1 MPTKFLFNLLVFV
14 CLTGTLFAQ
23 EKDNTQPTYTGTVTS
38 MTHVPSIASRTDLL
52 PAKTKEIQ
60 MMDGRASK
68 NIIVPYKDPQ
78 KEDDFFV
85 KNPNL
90 LSQKVSG
97 RVPDVVWDAYT
108 SSSQPTDPDLAVG
121 PNHVFVVFNTGF
133 IIYDKNGVA
142 LTGQLAPEPAI
153 FPTSGCCDLTV
164 SYDKP
169 ANRWVVTYLT
179 YSDGAQIAVSDGP
192 DPVND
197 GWYVY
202 TISQITDYQK
212 LSIWSDGYYMTDN
225 TSATNKVWALE
236 REQMLLGNAASKVV
250 GFNLPGITTSG
261 FYSPQ
266 ALNVSNNNMPAA
278 GNAPIVYLQDNAW
291 SGVAQ
296 DHIKVWLINVN
307 WTTTSLSTISNPQE
321 IVTTPFISVFDNGS
335 FSNLTQ
341 PGGGTALDA
350 LQATVMNQAQFRK
363 FSDHNS
369 AVFDFVVDTDATTG
383 EMAGIRWI
391 ELRQSADGQP
401 WSLYQEGTYTAP
413 DGKHAWSGSI
423 MMDGQ
428 GNMGM
433 GYTAMSGPT
442 TSSTVRVSS
451 YYTGRYANDPL
462 GTMTI
467 AEEVIANGTGNIPGT
482 RYGDYNK
489 IDVDPNNDK
498 TFYFINEYYKTS
510 RKGVVGRFQIA
521 PNFSNDI
528 GVVSIDTPN
537 DGMLTSSES
546 VSVTIFNYGLNA
558 ASNFPVSY
566 QIDGGSII
574 TETYIG
580 TIASAGYGT
589 YTFTTT
595 GNFATEGHTYSILAY
610 TSLSGDENN
619 DNNSATKNVLHK
631 FGKDMGV
638 TAFISPEDGNNL
650 GVLPVTVTISNFGG
664 LAQSNFNV
672 SYTLDANTPVV
683 ELVTATV
690 NPGASI
696 DYTFTSNVDLSLFQ
710 TYNLSAT
717 TLLTADAVPSNDI
730 FSTTITNS
738 SCSALANET
747 DYPVGPDA
755 NTTTNSIINI
765 PDDQTITKVTATI
778 NLTHS
783 YDSDL
788 DIYLKAPN
796 NTQIELSTDN
806 GGSGDNY
813 SNTVF
818 DDSATTLVTAGTA
831 PFTGTYKPEGLLSTF
846 NGLSMMGDW
855 TLIITDDANIDGGTL
870 LNWGLNICY
879 NVPVGIDDEVM
890 NASDLVVAETATN
903 QFNISWTPDA
913 SFRERMNFTVYNTLG
928 QQIVFHRLNN
938 IDGKYTYPLDMTY
951 APTGVYIIKLGN
963 SNFAKVTRI
972 IVK

>member
-14 CLTGTLFAQ
+14 CLTGITFAQ
-23 EKDNTQPTYTGTVTS
+23 EKDNSKPTYTGTVTS

-68 NIIVPYKDPQ
+68 NIVVPYKDPQ

-85 KNPNL
+85 QNPNP

-97 RVPDVVWDAYT
+97 RTPDLVWEAYI

-133 IIYDKNGVA
+133 TIFDKNGVA
-142 LTGQLAPEPAI
+142 LTGDIAPNPAI
-153 FPTSGCCDLTV
+153 FPDDGCCDLTV

-169 ANRWVVTYLT
+169 ANRWVVSFLG
-179 YSDGAQIAVSDGP
+179 SGAQIAVSDGP

-202 TISQITDYQK
+202 TISQISDYQK

-225 TSATNKVWALE
+225 TSATNKVWAME
-236 REQMLLGNAASKVV
+236 REQMLLGNAASKIV

-278 GNAPIVYLQDNAW
+278 GNTPIVYLQDNAW
-291 SGVAQ
+291 SGITQ
-296 DHIKVWLINVN
+296 DHIKMWLINVN

-341 PGGGTALDA
+341 PEGGPALDA
-350 LQATVMNQAQFRK
+350 LQATIMNQAQFRK

-369 AVFDFVVDTDATTG
+369 AVFDFVVDADATTG
-383 EMAGIRWI
+383 EKAGIRWI
-391 ELRQSADGQP
+391 ELRQSGDGQP

-489 IDVDPNNDK
+489 IDIDPNNDK
-498 TFYFINEYYKTS
+498 TFYFINEYFKNS

-521 PNFSNDI
+521 PNFNNDI
-528 GVVSIDTPN
+528 GVVSINTPN
-537 DGMLTSSES
+537 DGMLTSTES
-546 VSVTIFNYGLNA
+546 ISVTIFNYGQNV

-566 QIDGGSII
+566 QIDGGSVV
-574 TETYIG
+574 TETYTG

-589 YTFTTT
+589 FTFTTT
-595 GNFATEGHTYSILAY
+595 GDFATEGHTYSILAY

-619 DNNSATKNVLHK
+619 DNNSVSKNVLHK

-683 ELVTATV
+683 ELVTATI
-690 NPGASI
+690 NPGSSI

-710 TYNLSAT
+710 TYNLTAT
-717 TLLTADAVPSNDI
+717 TLLTADAVPSNNSL
-730 FSTTITNS
+730 STTVTNS

-747 DYPVGPDA
+747 DYPVGPGA

-765 PDDQTITKVTATI
+765 PDDQTIIKVTATV
-778 NLTHS
+778 NLTHT

-806 GGSGDNY
+806 GSSGDNY
-813 SNTVF
+813 TNTVF

-846 NGLSMMGDW
+846 NGLSMMGNW
-855 TLIITDDANIDGGTL
+855 TLVITDDANSDGGTL

-879 NVPVGIDDEVM
+879 NAPVGIDDEVM
-890 NASDLVVAETATN
+890 NASDLVVAETAPN
-903 QFNISWTPDA
+903 QYTISWTPDA

-938 IDGKYTYPLDMTY
+938 VDGKYSYPLDMIY

>member
-1 MPTKFLFNLLVFV
+1 MSTKFLFNLLVFV

-38 MTHVPSIASRTDLL
+38 MKHVTSIASHTDLL

-68 NIIVPYKDPQ
+68 NIVVPYKDPQ

-85 KNPNL
+85 RNPNP

-97 RVPDVVWDAYT
+97 RTPDLVWEAYT

-133 IIYDKNGVA
+133 TIFDKNGVA
-142 LTGQLAPEPAI
+142 LTGEIAPNPAI
-153 FPTSGCCDLTV
+153 FPDDGCCDLTV

-169 ANRWVVTYLT
+169 ANRWVVSFLG
-179 YSDGAQIAVSDGP
+179 SGAQIAVSDGP

-202 TISQITDYQK
+202 TISQISDYQK

-225 TSATNKVWALE
+225 TGATNKVWAME
-236 REQMLLGNAASKVV
+236 REQMLLGNTASKIV

-291 SGVAQ
+291 SGITQ
-296 DHIKVWLINVN
+296 DHIKMWLINVN

-528 GVVSIDTPN
+528 GVISIDTPN

-558 ASNFPVSY
+558 ASNFPVSF

-574 TETYIG
+574 TETYTG

-738 SCSALANET
+738 SCSASANET
-747 DYPVGPDA
+747 DYSIGPNA
-755 NTTTNSIINI
+755 NTTTNSVINI
-765 PDDQTITKVTATI
+765 AEDQTITKVTATI
-778 NLTHS
+778 NLTHTWN
-783 YDSDL
+783 SDL

-796 NTQIELSTDN
+796 NTQVELTTDN
-806 GGSGDNY
+806 GSDGDNY
-813 SNTVF
+813 NNTIF
-818 DDSATTLVTAGTA
+818 DDAATTSITLGSA
-831 PFTGTYKPEGLLSTF
+831 PYTGTYRPEGLLSTF

-855 TLIITDDANIDGGTL
+855 TLIITDDANQDGGTL

-879 NVPVGIDDEVM
+879 NAPVGIDDEVM
-890 NASDLVVAETATN
+890 NASDLVVAETAPN
-903 QFNISWTPDA
+903 QYTISWTPDA

-938 IDGKYTYPLDMTY
+938 MDGKYTYPLDMTY

-963 SNFAKVTRI
+963 SNFAKMTRI